1 MKTTALFLLTVAMAF
16 GPLKTTS
23 FSFSQQSNPLTADEI
38 IDTEIHDR
46 NVNIKAFPNPVD
58 AGSWIIVQTIDQNNV
73 VNCDLLSHVKELSV
87 YNIAG
92 KKVTSVTPKPGSC
105 NIRIDTQDMETGLYV
120 IYGKTKYGQD
130 ISPIKVQVR

>member
-1 MKTTALFLLTVAMAF
+1 MKTTALLLLLTVALS
-16 GPLKTTS
+16 PLKTTS

-46 NVNIKAFPNPVD
+46 NVKIKAFPNPVD
-58 AGSWIIVQTIDQNNV
+58 AGSWIIVQTIDQDNA
-73 VNCDLLSHVKELSV
+73 VNCDLLSYAKELSV

-120 IYGKTKYGQD
+120 IYGKTKHGQD